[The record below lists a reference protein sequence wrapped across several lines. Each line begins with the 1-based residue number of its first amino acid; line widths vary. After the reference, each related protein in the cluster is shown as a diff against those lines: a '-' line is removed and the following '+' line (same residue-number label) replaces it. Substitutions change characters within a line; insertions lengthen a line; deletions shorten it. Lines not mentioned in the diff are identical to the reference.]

1 MQVFSCEVCQLS
13 NNTYFVED
21 LSTAGSETS
30 VRVWLLL
37 QSSSFR
43 RAPPK
48 QKKSLQKNCYYY
60 NRYNYNVT
68 KEKDQMIFLRMVSF
82 CNTGG

>member
-1 MQVFSCEVCQLS
+1 MILVSFDVFALIHMGL
-13 NNTYFVED
+13 Y
-21 LSTAGSETS
+21 GP
-30 VRVWLLL
+30 
-37 QSSSFR
+37 FR

-48 QKKSLQKNCYYY
+48 QKKIY
-60 NRYNYNVT
+60 YNVT